1 VNGDAG
7 ESHERTAL
15 AWQRT
20 ALALVAGSAVLTR
33 LTFERLGLLALVS
46 VGLAAPL
53 GLWLFRESRGRYRH
67 EAGSPVPAR
76 TGSAAAP
83 LVLTLATSAVALVE
97 IAALLVR

>member
-1 VNGDAG
+1 MNGDAG

-33 LTFERLGLLALVS
+33 LTFERLGLLALIS
-46 VGLAAPL
+46 VGVVAPL
-53 GLWLFRESRGRYRH
+53 GLWLMLESRGRHRRT
-67 EAGSPVPAR
+67 AGPAATTR

-83 LVLTLATSAVALVE
+83 LVLTLATSAVAIVE

>member
-1 VNGDAG
+1 MNGDAG

-33 LTFERLGLLALVS
+33 LTFERLGLLALLS
-46 VGLAAPL
+46 VGVAAPL
-53 GLWLFRESRGRYRH
+53 GLWLFLVSRGRHRF
-67 EAGSPVPAR
+67 E
-76 TGSAAAP
+76 AAP

>member
-1 VNGDAG
+1 MNGDAG

-33 LTFERLGLLALVS
+33 LTFERLGLLALLS
-46 VGLAAPL
+46 VGVAAPL
-53 GLWLFRESRGRYRH
+53 GLWLFLESRGRHRL
-67 EAGSPVPAR
+67 EAGHAGPTR

-83 LVLTLATSAVALVE
+83 LVLTMATSAIALVE

>member
-1 VNGDAG
+1 MTGDAG

-46 VGLAAPL
+46 VGVAAPL
-53 GLWLFRESRGRYRH
+53 GLWLFLESRGRFRH
-67 EAGSPVPAR
+67 E
-76 TGSAAAP
+76 AAP

-97 IAALLVR
+97 VAALLIR

>member
-1 VNGDAG
+1 MNGDAG

-33 LTFERLGLLALVS
+33 LTFERLGLLALLS
-46 VGLAAPL
+46 VGVAAPL
-53 GLWLFRESRGRYRH
+53 GLWLFLESHRHHRH
-67 EAGSPVPAR
+67 EAGRAAR
-76 TGSAAAP
+76 TRTRSAAAP
-83 LVLTLATSAVALVE
+83 LVLTLATSAVAIVE